1 MPKKAVLSKTAFNW
15 LAFLLPIQK
24 VQGSVLYHPGLGVLD
39 LPQLLQAVD
48 IHLPFLMNSILL
60 SQITVI

>member
-39 LPQLLQAVD
+39 LPQLLQANAE
-48 IHLPFLMNSILL
+48 IKP
-60 SQITVI
+60 